1 MTSGASGYFLGV
13 DAGSSST
20 KWTVLDDGGNLIS
33 EGRSRPLDGHI
44 YRSESLNRLNEF
56 LLEVISEAEGAING
70 IYAGITGASV
80 IDTENQALQDVF
92 LKYFPKTQ
100 ISIDIDV
107 ALGYR
112 SSFKDDRGIYI
123 YAGTGSI
130 AIYQDQSGQL
140 KSLGGWGYLL
150 GDEGAGYW
158 IGREVLRQALF
169 EIESN
174 QQTSRIREVV
184 QTQIPEVG
192 RNAILKFTYENS
204 REEIAKLAKPL
215 IQLAIQGDSK
225 ACEIVSLAASHLTEL
240 ALRAEK
246 AAGLESSKIVFGG
259 GIAQSGPILIT
270 AMEDSLQRPIEISK
284 ENLSLEAAQLALEKF
299 IATNSKG

>member
-1 MTSGASGYFLGV
+1 MTSGVKGYFLGI

-33 EGRSRPLDGHI
+33 NGRSRPLDGHI

-56 LLEVISEAEGAING
+56 LLELCSEAEGAIKG

-80 IDTENQALQDVF
+80 IDTENQAIKNVF

-112 SSFKDDRGIYI
+112 SSFKADRGIYI

-158 IGREVLRQALF
+158 IGREVLRQVLF
-169 EIESN
+169 EIESD
-174 QQTSRIREVV
+174 QKTYRIREVV
-184 QTQIPEVG
+184 QSYIPEVG
-192 RNAILKFTYENS
+192 RNAILKFTYKNS

-225 ACEIVSLAASHLTEL
+225 ACEIVNLAASHLAEL

-246 AAGLESSKIVFGG
+246 AAGLDSSKIVFGG
-259 GIAQSGPILIT
+259 GIAQAGPILVS
-270 AMEDSLQRPIEISK
+270 AMEASLQRRIQVSK
-284 ENLSLEAAQLALEKF
+284 ENLSFEAAQLALERF
-299 IATNSKG
+299 VSTNLKD

>member
-1 MTSGASGYFLGV
+1 MTSGARGFFLGI

-20 KWTVLDDGGNLIS
+20 KWAVLDDGQNLIF

-44 YRSESLNRLNEF
+44 YKSESLARLNEF
-56 LLEVISEAEGAING
+56 LLEISHEVKGNVLG

-80 IDTENQALQDVF
+80 IEMENQEIKHVF
-92 LKYFPKTQ
+92 QKYYPNTQ

-112 SSFKDDRGIYI
+112 SSFKTDTGVYI

-130 AIYQDQSGQL
+130 AIYRDGSDQLS
-140 KSLGGWGYLL
+140 SIGGWGYLL

-158 IGREVLRQALF
+158 IGREVLRQVLL
-169 EIESN
+169 EIELKSQN
-174 QQTSRIREVV
+174 SKIREVV
-184 QTQIPEVG
+184 QSQIPIVE
-192 RNAILKFTYENS
+192 RNAILKFTYENP

-215 IQLAIQGDSK
+215 IQLAIQGDPK
-225 ACEIVSLAASHLTEL
+225 ACEIVNLAASHLSEL

-246 AAGLESSKIVFGG
+246 AAGLNSSRVVFGG
-259 GIAQSGPILIT
+259 GIAQAGPILVSAI
-270 AMEDSLQRPIEISK
+270 EESLQRRIEVSK
-284 ENLSLEAAQLALEKF
+284 EDLSLEAAQLALEKF
-299 IATNSKG
+299 VATNSKD

>member
-56 LLEVISEAEGAING
+56 LLEFISEAEGAING

>member
-1 MTSGASGYFLGV
+1 MTSGVKGYFLGI

-33 EGRSRPLDGHI
+33 NGRSRPLDGHI

-56 LLEVISEAEGAING
+56 LLEMGSEAEGVIKG

-80 IDTENQALQDVF
+80 IDTENQAIKNVF

-112 SSFKDDRGIYI
+112 SSFKADRGIYI

-158 IGREVLRQALF
+158 IGRKVLRQVLF
-169 EIESN
+169 EIESD
-174 QQTSRIREVV
+174 QKTSRIREVV
-184 QTQIPEVG
+184 QSYVPEVG

-259 GIAQSGPILIT
+259 GIAQAGPILIS

>member
-1 MTSGASGYFLGV
+1 MTSGVKGYFLGI

-33 EGRSRPLDGHI
+33 NGRSRPLDGHI

-56 LLEVISEAEGAING
+56 LLEMGSEAEGVIKG

-80 IDTENQALQDVF
+80 IDTENQAIKNVF

-112 SSFKDDRGIYI
+112 SSFKADRGIYI

-158 IGREVLRQALF
+158 IGRKVLRQVLF
-169 EIESN
+169 EIESD
-174 QQTSRIREVV
+174 QKTSRIREVV
-184 QTQIPEVG
+184 QSYVPEVG

-225 ACEIVSLAASHLTEL
+225 ACEIVNLAASHLAEL

-246 AAGLESSKIVFGG
+246 AAGLDSSKIVFGG
-259 GIAQSGPILIT
+259 GIAQAGPILVS
-270 AMEDSLQRPIEISK
+270 AMEASLQRRIQVSK
-284 ENLSLEAAQLALEKF
+284 ENLSFEAAQLALERF
-299 IATNSKG
+299 ISTNLKD